1 VIVGPRQYI
10 ALILA
15 ALLDWISSLDLPLVA
30 EGRDPTWELPFGY
43 YLRHKFQAGV
53 DYIFT
58 YGPFG
63 YVLTTSY
70 DPALYWL
77 KYGWEVAI
85 KLLFVAILWK
95 ISQSFLRFRDRLF
108 FFLFAALLSLL
119 LPPTP
124 DAIYVFSLLAGSIYL
139 PGTVFGLL
147 CGLLALTKFT
157 FLLLAVVLIAIVT
170 IDRRSL
176 YALIS
181 FGGAFLAGW
190 LILGQRVDNIP
201 RYLSTSW
208 QITSGYGD
216 AMWQA
221 GSTKELVLA
230 LIVLLMLAVAS
241 SRSRYAVVFALGA
254 TGFLSFKHAF
264 VRQDIYH
271 AAGFFVFAAFAFIL
285 LRRPW
290 PQKAG
295 IALSFVA
302 LLICQSSISMPMLL
316 SRWKGEAVALIRPL
330 KLHHQLDQQYLQ
342 LERRFALPRLREIIG
357 TGSVDVRGDQ
367 RKAIFNK
374 LNWRPRPIFQTYS
387 AYTPKLLAANA
398 VFFEGTRAPEFILA
412 TWEERDARLPTADDG
427 AAFLKMLAHYEP
439 VTGEADCYLFRRM
452 KDSRV
457 PSPAVVRET
466 ETGQRIEIPTFQTAA
481 FEIRYSLVGKLR
493 NFFYRPAPVLLHLT
507 LASGEV
513 KTYKGVPSIIGSEF
527 LLSPLLESLND
538 VVNFSSGPAGK
549 IVKSVEIEANPRW
562 FKRKIRVTLREFAL
576 RPTR

>member
-1 VIVGPRQYI
+1 MIVGPRQYI

-15 ALLDWISSLDLPLVA
+15 ALLEWMSSLDLPLTA
-30 EGRDPTWELPFGY
+30 EGRDPTWELVLGY
-43 YLRHKFQAGV
+43 FLRHKFEAGV

-58 YGPFG
+58 YGPLG

-70 DPALYWL
+70 DPGLYWL
-77 KYGWEVAI
+77 KYGWEVGI

-95 ISQSFLRFRDRLF
+95 ISESFLKFRDRLV
-108 FFLFAALLSLL
+108 FFLFAALVSLL
-119 LPPTP
+119 LPPIP
-124 DAIYVFSLLAGSIYL
+124 DAIYVFFLLAGSIYL
-139 PGTVFGLL
+139 PGTIFGLF

-176 YALIS
+176 SALIS

-201 RYLSTSW
+201 RYFSTSW
-208 QITSGYGD
+208 QITSGYVD
-216 AMWQA
+216 AMWKA
-221 GSTKELVLA
+221 GSTNELVLA
-230 LIVLLMLAVAS
+230 LILVLMLAVAS
-241 SRSRYAVVFALGA
+241 LRSRYAVVLALGV

-271 AAGFFVFAAFAFIL
+271 TAGFFVFAAFAFML
-285 LRRPW
+285 LRKSW

-302 LLICQSSISMPMLL
+302 LLMCQSPFSMQMLL
-316 SRWKGEAVALIRPL
+316 SRWKGQAVALIRPL
-330 KLHHQLDQQYLQ
+330 KLRHQLDQQYLR
-342 LERRFALPRLREIIG
+342 LETRFALPHLREIIG

-374 LNWRPRPIFQTYS
+374 LSWCPRPIFQTYS
-387 AYTPKLLAANA
+387 AYTPELLAANA
-398 VFFEGTRAPEFILA
+398 AFFEGTRAPDFILA
-412 TWEERDARLPTADDG
+412 SWEERDTRLPPADDG
-427 AAFLKMLAHYEP
+427 AAFLAILAQYEP
-439 VTGEADCYLFRRM
+439 VTGETDCYLFRRM
-452 KDSRV
+452 KNSRL
-457 PSPAVVRET
+457 PSPAVVREANIG
-466 ETGQRIEIPTFQTAA
+466 ERIEIPASQTAA
-481 FEIRYSLVGKLR
+481 FEIKYSVIGKLR

-527 LLSPLLESLND
+527 LLSPLLQSLTD

-549 IVKSVEIEANPRW
+549 IVKSVEVEANPRW

-576 RPTR
+576 HPMR